1 MRAAGWMVGEVDMK
15 KRIWTLTL
23 AMLALLAPATGLW
36 AQLAPPNAAGVAMG
50 HLHYN
55 VRDIEANRD
64 FWVRLGG
71 EPAGT
76 LGAATIVKF
85 TDVLVLLSEGA
96 SSGTTEGS
104 VIDHVAFRVESLDEV
119 AAAGFEVERLEG
131 FVGVASVFTPEGERI
146 ELFDETAQNLMFTID
161 GGGSDPVAER
171 HNRAIGAPIISHHI
185 HLYLPEGAVSEAK
198 DWYARM
204 FGGTRGMRWRYDSVD
219 LPGIN
224 FNFSSTPETL
234 APTRGRMLDHIGLEI
249 QGLEEFCRRLEDAG
263 VEFDEPY
270 RRLPSGIATARLT
283 DPWGAAIELT
293 EGLNGI

>member
-1 MRAAGWMVGEVDMK
+1 MVGEVDMK
-15 KRIWTLTL
+15 KQICTLTL
-23 AMLALLAPATGLW
+23 AMLVLLTPATGLW
-36 AQLAPPNAAGVAMG
+36 AQLAPPNEAGVAMG

-55 VRDIEANRD
+55 VRDVEANRD

-76 LGAATIVKF
+76 LGEAAVVQFPDI
-85 TDVLVLLSEGA
+85 LVMLSEGE
-96 SSGTTEGS
+96 SSGNTEGS

-131 FVGVASVFTPEGERI
+131 FIGIASVFTPEGERI
-146 ELFDETAQNLMFTID
+146 ELFDETATNLTFTID
-161 GGGSDPVAER
+161 GPGSDPVAER

-185 HLYLPEGAVSEAK
+185 HLYLPESAVSEAK

-204 FGGTRGMRWRYDSVD
+204 FGATPGIRWQYDAVD

-224 FNFSSTPETL
+224 FNFSSAPEAL

-249 QGLEEFCRRLEDAG
+249 QSLEEFCRRLEDAG

-270 RRLPSGIATARLT
+270 GQRPSGIATALLT
-283 DPWGAAIELT
+283 DPWGTSIELT